1 MSVIPRL
8 VFRLHR
14 PDAVEDFD
22 VPDHEFSEEFKS
34 ETKKSSTEN
43 NSDTNRNYSS
53 TSFESGKRKEK
64 SPPPKNDDFDQD
76 TRNILKNHF
85 GMSDAELDRLD
96 IGKGFKKDSQ
106 GANTGG
112 DMDFKHDPLFT
123 GMKDTSKDAT
133 NWRDFLKKASK
144 NTNEKWEQLKNDRV
158 DSPQNSK
165 RYSIEED
172 KHGEKFV
179 LLLLLI
185 AASLMYN
192 EFKYN

>member
-1 MSVIPRL
+1 MTAMIDSLAGQSFTFPKYPPSGVRDQWTSMVQDQVSEL
-8 VFRLHR
+8 VRTN
-14 PDAVEDFD
+14 P
-22 VPDHEFSEEFKS
+22 EEYFI
-34 ETKKSSTEN
+34 ST
-43 NSDTNRNYSS
+43 NSG
-53 TSFESGKRKEK
+53 FQEGV
-64 SPPPKNDDFDQD
+64 
-76 TRNILKNHF
+76 
-85 GMSDAELDRLD
+85 
-96 IGKGFKKDSQ
+96 FKKDSQ
-106 GANTGG
+106 GANTAG

>member
-64 SPPPKNDDFDQD
+64 SPLPKNDDFDQD

-85 GMSDAELDRLD
+85 GMSDEELDRLD

>member
-1 MSVIPRL
+1 MKYKVFFLLLLFQHNQVFFLPLILYFHSRL
-8 VFRLHR
+8 NF
-14 PDAVEDFD
+14 F
-22 VPDHEFSEEFKS
+22 
-34 ETKKSSTEN
+34 
-43 NSDTNRNYSS
+43 
-53 TSFESGKRKEK
+53 GWEK

-85 GMSDAELDRLD
+85 GMSDEELDRLD